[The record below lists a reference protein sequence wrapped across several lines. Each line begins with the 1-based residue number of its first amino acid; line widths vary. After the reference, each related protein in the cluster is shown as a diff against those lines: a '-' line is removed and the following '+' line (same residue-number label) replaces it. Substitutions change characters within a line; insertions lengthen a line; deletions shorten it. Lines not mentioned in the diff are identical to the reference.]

1 MRGDVGMLFQKC
13 LKKIIVFPVIIVN
26 IVCLLLVKILVS
38 VYGIAHGIA
47 WLFIL
52 CFCIAEIVIYR
63 DILQVCMLGAIGIF
77 SFIILSAFLLW
88 KAVLKIVE
96 NVGYDKT

>member
-38 VYGIAHGIA
+38 VYGIAHG
-47 WLFIL
+47 FY
-52 CFCIAEIVIYR
+52 VSV
-63 DILQVCMLGAIGIF
+63 LQ
-77 SFIILSAFLLW
+77 
-88 KAVLKIVE
+88 K
-96 NVGYDKT
+96 

>member
-1 MRGDVGMLFQKC
+1 MRGEVGMLFQKC
-13 LKKIIVFPVIIVN
+13 LKKIIAFPVIIVN

-38 VYGIAHGIA
+38 VYGVAQGIA

-63 DILQVCMLGAIGIF
+63 DILQACMLGAIGIF
-77 SFIILSAFLLW
+77 SFIMLSAGTFVE
-88 KAVLKIVE
+88 AVLERIIA
-96 NVGYDKT
+96 TLWRA

>member
-13 LKKIIVFPVIIVN
+13 LKKIIVFSVIIVN

-38 VYGIAHGIA
+38 VYGIAHGVA

-63 DILQVCMLGAIGIF
+63 DILQVCILGAIGIF
-77 SFIILSAFLLW
+77 SFIILSAGTFVE
-88 KAVLKIVE
+88 AVLERIIA
-96 NVGYDKT
+96 TLWRA

>member
-63 DILQVCMLGAIGIF
+63 DILQVCMLER
-77 SFIILSAFLLW
+77 
-88 KAVLKIVE
+88 V
-96 NVGYDKT
+96 

>member
-38 VYGIAHGIA
+38 VYGIAHGVVYCGKLDRHVWQDDQYLI
-47 WLFIL
+47 
-52 CFCIAEIVIYR
+52 ESIYY
-63 DILQVCMLGAIGIF
+63 
-77 SFIILSAFLLW
+77 
-88 KAVLKIVE
+88 LKE
-96 NVGYDKT
+96 N

>member
-63 DILQVCMLGAIGIF
+63 DILQVCMLGAIEIF
-77 SFIILSAFLLW
+77 SFIILSAGTFVE
-88 KAVLKIVE
+88 AVLGRIIA
-96 NVGYDKT
+96 TLWRA

>member
-13 LKKIIVFPVIIVN
+13 LKKSIVFPVIIVN

-38 VYGIAHGIA
+38 VYGIAHGVA

-63 DILQVCMLGAIGIF
+63 DILQVCILGAIGIF
-77 SFIILSAFLLW
+77 SFIILSVGTFVE
-88 KAVLKIVE
+88 AVLERIIA
-96 NVGYDKT
+96 TLWRA

>member
-1 MRGDVGMLFQKC
+1 MRGNVGMLFQKC

-38 VYGIAHGIA
+38 VYRIAHGVA

-63 DILQVCMLGAIGIF
+63 DILQSCMLGAIGFF
-77 SFIILSAFLLW
+77 SFIILSAGTFVE
-88 KAVLKIVE
+88 AVLERIIA
-96 NVGYDKT
+96 TLWRA